1 MSQAAR
7 VLVLL
12 IGVLFFLSPVVPWVA
27 AIEPAWWWPFAAWAV
42 FVGLIALT
50 MLGRRD
56 P

>member
-1 MSQAAR
+1 MSHAAS

-12 IGVLFFLSPVVPWVA
+12 IGVLLFLSPVVTWVA
-27 AIEPAWWWPFAAWAV
+27 AIGPAWWWPFAGWAV

-56 P
+56 A